1 MVEHPEARSVRAG
14 EVPTQRTVQVGRSQ
28 GTVRLLTGWENVGNR
43 AGHKRTLQVE
53 QWLGEAFLLN
63 RAGFP
68 AQIAGLAVIAE
79 LASLRVISGEGAR
92 NRSSVRPV
100 AAFSTKRCARC
111 RQRST
116 AR

>member
-1 MVEHPEARSVRAG
+1 MVEHLEARSVRAG

-43 AGHKRTLQVE
+43 AGHKLTLQAE

-68 AQIAGLAVIAE
+68 AQIAKFGLIPYVG
-79 LASLRVISGEGAR
+79 LFGSLRARDRVEIVIDLAIPELR
-92 NRSSVRPV
+92 
-100 AAFSTKRCARC
+100 
-111 RQRST
+111 T
-116 AR
+116 AG